1 MVATEE
7 SISAPPSL
15 ASKMARFAPAGLVLA
30 GLAARLISAH
40 SKFLNA
46 DEAMHYL
53 YSLQPSFA
61 ATYQASL
68 RTTHPPLLIILLHY
82 WGMISSTEFFLRIPS
97 ALGGTAAG
105 WFLYLWLRRIRDN
118 TTALI
123 ALALLLFSPA
133 LIYTSAEIRQYALL
147 LAFVSATLYFF
158 DCALLEDTPAAML
171 GSIIALYLALSTHYC
186 ALIFALCAGI
196 YGIARMVSVRP
207 RASVL
212 WLWILGQAGGVIL
225 AAVFWKTHIVVIRK
239 LTERVAESYLRSSL
253 FHPGE
258 ESLVAFLFR
267 SNIRVF
273 HFLFSQ
279 GAVAIAGM
287 LLYMMAIVVLLRTR
301 TPASLVRRPSSR
313 QLGMLL
319 LLPFVINCAAALA
332 GVYPYGGT
340 RHNSYLAVFAM
351 PAIAVAVAWVKL
363 PATWMKPVAIAIALG
378 LCNFTVTPAGAYI
391 QAKNQKKDLMD
402 GAVSWIHASVPSNS
416 IILADYESGLL
427 LSYYICHKSAVQ
439 TQPPLELFYPARC
452 GDYESL
458 TLLPRLWVFQAAN
471 FPAQARQLQQSFSR
485 DQSQQV
491 WLFEAGFIV
500 DREPDFQ
507 SLLAQYGCPKPQQF
521 GANIFVCPISLVP
534 VAPGSD
540 SLSKSGAK

>member
-7 SISAPPSL
+7 SISATPSL
-15 ASKMARFAPAGLVLA
+15 ASRLTRFAPLGLIVA
-30 GLAARLISAH
+30 GLAVRLISAH

-97 ALGGTAAG
+97 VAGGTAAG
-105 WFLYLWLRRIRDN
+105 WFLYLWLQRVRDN

-147 LAFVSATLYFF
+147 LGFVSAALYFF
-158 DCALLEDTPAAML
+158 DRALLEDLPAAML

-186 ALIFALCAGI
+186 ALIFALCAGS
-196 YGIARMVSVRP
+196 YGIARMISVRP
-207 RASVL
+207 RPSVL
-212 WLWILGQAGGVIL
+212 WIWILGQVGGVTL
-225 AAVFWKTHIVVIRK
+225 AAAFWKTHIVVIRK
-239 LTERVAESYLRSSL
+239 LSERVAESYLRSSL

-258 ESLVAFLFR
+258 DSLIAFPFR

-279 GAVAIAGM
+279 GAVAVAGM
-287 LLYMMAIVVLLRTR
+287 LFYLMAIVLLLRTR
-301 TPASLVRRPSSR
+301 TPASLERRPSSR

-332 GVYPYGGT
+332 GIYPYGGT

-351 PAIAVAVAWVKL
+351 PAIAIALAWIRL
-363 PATWMKPVAIAIALG
+363 PATWMKPAAIAFALA

-391 QAKNQKKDLMD
+391 QAKNQKKELMD

-416 IILADYESGLL
+416 IVLADYESGLL
-427 LSYYICHKSAVQ
+427 LSYYICHKSVVQ
-439 TQPPLELFYPARC
+439 TQPPLQLFYPAQC

-471 FPAQARQLQQSFSR
+471 FPDQAQQLQQSFSR
-485 DQSQQV
+485 EQSQQV

-507 SLLAQYGCPKPQQF
+507 ALLAQYGCPKPKRF
-521 GANIFVCPISLVP
+521 GANIFVCQISLKP
-534 VAPGSD
+534 VAPNPD
-540 SLSKSGAK
+540 SRQAK